1 MLPASQTC
9 DCEVANLQDLVDVTF
24 SRNISLAGRH
34 IRVETHADHV
44 VLRGFVRSYYQKQMA
59 QETLNNI
66 PGVRLIR
73 NEIEVISP

>member
-1 MLPASQTC
+1 MLPVTQTC
-9 DCEVANLQDLVDVTF
+9 DREVTNLQDVVDVTF
-24 SRNISLAGRH
+24 SRNVSLSGRH

-59 QETLNNI
+59 QEALRNI
-66 PGVRLIR
+66 PGVRMIR